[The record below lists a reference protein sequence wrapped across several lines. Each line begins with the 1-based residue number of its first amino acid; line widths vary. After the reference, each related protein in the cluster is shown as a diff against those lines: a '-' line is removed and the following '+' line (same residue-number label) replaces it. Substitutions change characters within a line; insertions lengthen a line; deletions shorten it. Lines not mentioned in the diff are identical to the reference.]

1 MAVRRFLV
9 RSDMNSERSEL
20 KYALSLFQFSLSLQE
35 RKGCLNLLNQRNRK
49 CQVMMPRKDSADLVV
64 AQAFDRAVEELR
76 IRGGIKGVQTTLI
89 NQIAGI
95 QVFSLRLIKTAV
107 PGGMPRRVYDL
118 DRPPAQIKA
127 VSVMQ
132 D

>member
-1 MAVRRFLV
+1 
-9 RSDMNSERSEL
+9 MNSERSEL
-20 KYALSLFQFSLSLQE
+20 KYALSLFQFSLPLQE
-35 RKGCLNLLNQRNRK
+35 RKGCLDLLNQRNRK

-107 PGGMPRRVYDL
+107 PGGCPGVCMTSTV
-118 DRPPAQIKA
+118 RPPKSKRSPSCRI
-127 VSVMQ
+127 SRGSP
-132 D
+132 